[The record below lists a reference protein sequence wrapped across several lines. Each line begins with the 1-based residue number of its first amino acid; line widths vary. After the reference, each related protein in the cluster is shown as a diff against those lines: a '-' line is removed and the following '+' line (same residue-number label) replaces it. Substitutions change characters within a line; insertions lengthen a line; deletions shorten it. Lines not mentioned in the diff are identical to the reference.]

1 MAKAAKISAAEKK
14 KYLNGLKKELEN
26 YSKKISNIQ
35 KEFKNNTEGNVD
47 QITHSLQDI
56 LKEAVLAYGK
66 LESASLEQ
74 WDPLKDLTADAFAN
88 LRTSVQDKMQT
99 SCTHVKD
106 FAGKVGESCHA
117 QVDCVEA
124 YIKDHPLKS
133 LLLALGA
140 GVIIGKLM
148 K

>member
-1 MAKAAKISAAEKK
+1 MAKAAKISSTEKK
-14 KYLNGLKKELEN
+14 KYLNNLKKELDT

-35 KEFKNNTEGNVD
+35 KEFKDSTEGNVD
-47 QITHSLQDI
+47 QITTSLQDI
-56 LKEAVLAYGK
+56 LKEAVVAYGK
-66 LESASLEQ
+66 LESASTEQ
-74 WDPLKDLTADAFAN
+74 WDPLKNLAADAFTT
-88 LRTSVQDKMQT
+88 LRTSVHDKMNT
-99 SCTHVKD
+99 SCSHMKD
-106 FAGKVGESCHA
+106 LAGKVGGCCHA
-117 QVDCVEA
+117 QMDCVEG